1 MNNTFYHLKT
11 YRERSGIALQDMA
24 EIIGID
30 IASLSKIE
38 KGKRKPPLSIVLSY
52 HFILSIPIEKLCKNK
67 YAELLKEN
75 TLQAV
80 ALKDRL
86 LEAMTGPNISDRIKN
101 IDAIIDQ
108 LVSTESQY
116 ASK

>member
-1 MNNTFYHLKT
+1 MNTFYHLKT
-11 YRERSGIALQDMA
+11 YRERSGIALGDMA
-24 EIIGID
+24 EIVGID

-38 KGKRKPPLSIVLSY
+38 KGKRKPPLSIVISY
-52 HFILSIPIEKLCKNK
+52 HFILGIPIEKLCKNK
-67 YAELLKEN
+67 YAELLKDN

-86 LEAMTGPNISDRIKN
+86 LDAMAGPQISNRIKN

-108 LVSTESQY
+108 LVSAETKY
-116 ASK
+116 ANQ

>member
-1 MNNTFYHLKT
+1 MNTFYHLKT
-11 YRERSGIALQDMA
+11 YRERSGIALGDMA
-24 EIIGID
+24 EIISID

-52 HFILSIPIEKLCKNK
+52 HFILGIPIEKLCKNK
-67 YAELLKEN
+67 YTELLKNN

-86 LEAMTGPNISDRIKN
+86 LDAMTGPHISDRIKN
-101 IDAIIDQ
+101 IDIIIDQ
-108 LVSTESQY
+108 LVNVETQY
-116 ASK
+116 ANK